1 MDIERLISAL
11 VMVAIIL
18 GAVIFLPEN
27 LLLALVGFV
36 VGISNWEFFRLRFS
50 FLTTIFASLSLG
62 FLIILIV
69 SVELSYFLLLIS
81 IFLWI
86 ILGIFTITFP
96 YSKEFVQKSL
106 LSWFSGITI
115 HLSFRCS
122 IFLIITR
129 PDVIHFSNIESRSL
143 LILIISISVLM
154 DTLAY
159 FGGRR
164 FGKRKFLPN
173 ISPNKTIEGFLIA
186 IVLVPIIYSALFSFN
201 SNISIFILFSLF
213 FITSLFSVLG
223 DAVASLFKRVAGVK
237 DASNLIP
244 GHGGVFDRIDSHLAA
259 VPIFIIFL
267 WTMTGTGM

>member
-11 VMVAIIL
+11 VMIAIIL
-18 GAVIFLPEN
+18 GGVILLPEN
-27 LLLALVGFV
+27 LLLALVGFI

-50 FLTTIFASLSLG
+50 FLTTLFASLSLG
-62 FLIILIV
+62 LLIILIV
-69 SVELSYFLLLIS
+69 SLELSYFLLLIS

-115 HLSFRCS
+115 HLSFWCS

-129 PDVIHFSNIESRSL
+129 PDVIYFSNIESRSL

-186 IVLVPIIYSALFSFN
+186 IILVPIIYSALFSFN
-201 SNISIFILFSLF
+201 SNISIFIVFSLF

-237 DASNLIP
+237 DTSNLIP

-267 WTMTGTGM
+267 WTMTGT

>member
-1 MDIERLISAL
+1 MDIQRLISAFA
-11 VMVAIIL
+11 MVVIIL
-18 GAVIFLPEN
+18 GSIIFLPSSFI
-27 LLLALVGFV
+27 LALVGFI

-81 IFLWI
+81 ICLWI

-115 HLSFRCS
+115 HLSFWCS

-186 IVLVPIIYSALFSFN
+186 IVLVPIIYSALFSF
-201 SNISIFILFSLF
+201 
-213 FITSLFSVLG
+213 
-223 DAVASLFKRVAGVK
+223 KMK
-237 DASNLIP
+237 IP
-244 GHGGVFDRIDSHLAA
+244 TLPLSTIGYLYLYIRHFRLSYTL
-259 VPIFIIFL
+259 L
-267 WTMTGTGM
+267 KLL